1 MIIHHEGT
9 HDPMTLLKL
18 KRHAQ
23 ITIPADLRRQ
33 FHLEEGDYLEAEVT
47 EAGILLKPV
56 SVVERE
62 AAWDR
67 VIEVMDSVHAKQPHS
82 DQSPQAQEEEIA
94 DMIKASRRD
103 HAQRRP

>member
-1 MIIHHEGT
+1 MA
-9 HDPMTLLKL
+9 LLKL

-23 ITIPADLRRQ
+23 ITIPAELRRQ

-56 SVVERE
+56 AVIERE

-67 VIEVMDSVHAKQPHS
+67 VIEVMDSVQAKQPPS
-82 DQSPQAQEEEIA
+82 GQSPQAQEEEIA
-94 DMIKASRRD
+94 DMIQASRRD
-103 HAQRRP
+103 HAERRP